1 MFAEPRRERGV
12 LESDAVPPVSTGR
25 PTLDDA
31 GALWRLAA
39 DTGVLDVN
47 SSYAYLLW
55 TRDFAATSVVARV
68 SGEVVGF
75 VTGYARPDA
84 PGTLFVWQVGVAERH
99 RGRGVA
105 RAMLEDLVGRGPRFV
120 ETTVTATNAASIRL
134 FAGLARDHGV
144 GHTREPLFTADLF
157 PEPHEA
163 EELHRLGP
171 WPGSSR
177 TRTPG
182 ET

>member
-1 MFAEPRRERGV
+1 MFAERTKQHGV
-12 LESDAVPPVSTGR
+12 LQSGAVPPLSVGR
-25 PTLDDA
+25 PTAGDG
-31 GALWRLAA
+31 GALWRLAV

-55 TRDFAATSVVARV
+55 VRDFAAASAVARAG
-68 SGEVVGF
+68 GEVVGF

-84 PGTLFVWQVGVAERH
+84 PGTLFVWQVAVAERH

-105 RAMLEDLVGRGPRFV
+105 RAMLDDLVGRGTTFV
-120 ETTVTATNAASIRL
+120 ETTVTATNEASIRL
-134 FAGLARDHGV
+134 FTALARDHGV
-144 GHTREPLFTADLF
+144 RHTCEPLFTEDLF
-157 PEPHEA
+157 PDSHEA

-171 WPGSSR
+171 WPGSPR

>member
-1 MFAEPRRERGV
+1 MFAERTKHDVVGADPG
-12 LESDAVPPVSTGR
+12 PPPLVDR
-25 PTLDDA
+25 PTPADG

-55 TRDFAATSVVARV
+55 TRDFAATSAVARDR
-68 SGEVVGF
+68 GDVVGF
-75 VTGYARPDA
+75 VSGYARPDA
-84 PGTLFVWQVGVAERH
+84 PDTLFVWQVGVAERH

-105 RAMLEDLVGRGPRFV
+105 RAMLDDLVGRGTRFL
-120 ETTVTATNAASIRL
+120 ETTVTATNEASIGL
-134 FAGLARDHGV
+134 FTALARDHGV
-144 GHTREPLFTADLF
+144 GHTREPLFTPDLF
-157 PEPHEA
+157 PDQHEA

-171 WPGSSR
+171 WPAPHR
-177 TRTPG
+177 TRTPPG

>member
-1 MFAEPRRERGV
+1 MIA
-12 LESDAVPPVSTGR
+12 SNAVPPVSTGR
-25 PTLDDA
+25 PACADA
-31 GALWRLAA
+31 RALWQLAA

-55 TRDFAATSVVARV
+55 TRDFAATSAVARV
-68 SGEVVGF
+68 GGDVVGF

-84 PGTLFVWQVGVAERH
+84 PETLFVWQVGVAEPH
-99 RGRGVA
+99 RGRGIA
-105 RAMLEDLVGRGPRFV
+105 RMMLDDLVGRGTRFV

-134 FAGLARDHGV
+134 FTALARDHGV

-157 PEPHEA
+157 PDPHEP

-171 WPGSSR
+171 WPESPR